1 MRGRPIPEL
10 EIESRYVLLAPLAED
25 KRVLDVGGDAASLM
39 LLAEA
44 GAAELTAA
52 SEQPDTLCAQLVE
65 SGIEG
70 IEVVPTPTLPLSFED
85 GAFDLII
92 CHDLGEW
99 VSQDKGWIA
108 EVRRVLSA
116 DGFVAFALANP
127 NGLRLSNLC
136 GKDFSSALSYE
147 EAFAELSE
155 TFGVLTVFV
164 QSPMA
169 ANLFYDIESTE
180 EETDLVFD
188 RSLLT
193 EDIDEAGWYVLVFG
207 PSSIHRDDLAIVQ
220 VPFASMAQAVRSR
233 EAEAP
238 LRAAFPDELEVEIEE
253 SSAANTASPEDNSAA
268 ILQLEQENHDL
279 TARLEKANAD
289 VNHAITLH
297 NQAMENLGARDAE
310 LRRLQTHVLELENA
324 PVTDEAETS
333 LLHHRIAALKADR
346 QDEHDKLLLLRQRSA
361 TLETEH
367 SGLLQS
373 VPLLRARI
381 KALKIER
388 RREKEKIAL
397 LRERQNSLQAELEF
411 SQAGILELELE
422 LANLRAERDNL
433 IQERDSL
440 AQERDSLAQ
449 VRDSLVQVRDRLAQ
463 ERNSERDRLTQ
474 ERDAAQQQRD
484 AAVQERG
491 EAQQQRYAATQE
503 RDAAHQQRDAA
514 IQERDAAQQQR
525 DTAIQERDA
534 AQQDHDVAAQ
544 ERDAAHRERDMAAQE
559 WNAATQE
566 RDTLRQE
573 RDDALQT
580 RDDALRTRDATSRE
594 RDEIAKQRDELRQER
609 DDALQTRDDALRT
622 RDATSRERD
631 EIAQQRDKLVA
642 ERDSINRQ
650 LEELATAKETAAR
663 DLEGLAGQK
672 DAIAQERDTVVAELS
687 STASQRDE
695 IAFELNSVREEIS
708 AVTSELDTARRQIED
723 VGDDRDNSRRELEE
737 LREQADRER
746 QDNKRLVS
754 DLAMMQTRVDGLKE
768 ERQRE
773 QHELGALRQKLLGI
787 ETEHQSATGEL
798 ELARQRIATLKDD
811 RNGEQQKLS
820 NLRGKLTAIEAENA
834 ALNELRRELE
844 RTQQLVAN
852 TDAMIYAERQAAE
865 KANNELQALKQE
877 MEAHVGDRRS
887 FESQI
892 KDLLEEVGQLRQA
905 SSDEV
910 EAGNDHLGQDNGE
923 LLEALGKEKTRN
935 EELLDELAQIKNRMG
950 GLESENQSLATVIQR
965 LTDEAHERSM
975 GDTPFA
981 PTDETDTVIAK
992 SPLLLGENAAESNE
1006 PKQPRDSVG
1015 RAIETSLE
1023 DIEDLIAGSVPPSPS
1038 RR

>member
-594 RDEIAKQRDELRQER
+594 RDEIA
-609 DDALQTRDDALRT
+609 
-622 RDATSRERD
+622 
-631 EIAQQRDKLVA
+631 QQRDKLVA

>member
-503 RDAAHQQRDAA
+503 RDAAHQQRDAP

-566 RDTLRQE
+566 RDT
-573 RDDALQT
+573 
-580 RDDALRTRDATSRE
+580 
-594 RDEIAKQRDELRQER
+594 LRQER

>member
-484 AAVQERG
+484 
-491 EAQQQRYAATQE
+491 
-503 RDAAHQQRDAA
+503 
-514 IQERDAAQQQR
+514 
-525 DTAIQERDA
+525 TAIQERDA

-566 RDTLRQE
+566 RDT
-573 RDDALQT
+573 
-580 RDDALRTRDATSRE
+580 
-594 RDEIAKQRDELRQER
+594 LRQER